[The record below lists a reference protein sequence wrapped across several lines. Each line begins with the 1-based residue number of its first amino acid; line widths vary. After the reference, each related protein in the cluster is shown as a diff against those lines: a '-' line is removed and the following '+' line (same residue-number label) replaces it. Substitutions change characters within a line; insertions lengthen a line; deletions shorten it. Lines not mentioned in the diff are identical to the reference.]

1 MEKAKFNQT
10 NPPPEAVEILEEH
23 EVDLSQDADEDP
35 VQMGMETDLD
45 ELTAIET
52 YQASV
57 QAREA
62 AMMEGRPLPEIEE
75 HPDGHK
81 DPERLKAAQ
90 RDLDRLQVMRRARHA
105 QANLCGDGFSW

>member
-1 MEKAKFNQT
+1 MAIHGSYQIFHESMEKAKSNQT
-10 NPPPEAVEILEEH
+10 NPSPPEAVEILEQY
-23 EVDLSQDADEDP
+23 EVDLTPDADEDP
-35 VQMGMETDLD
+35 IQMGMEIDLD

-62 AMMEGRPLPEIEE
+62 ALMDRRLAPEIDE

-81 DPERLKAAQ
+81 DPERLKSAR
-90 RDLDRLQVMRRARHA
+90 RDLYR
-105 QANLCGDGFSW
+105 